1 MPQALS
7 GKELKSIP
15 KTCEVSGDDDK
26 MIIYKSRGNNHTC
39 PFMWADEYTV
49 TSGSSEVTIS
59 DAAAAATQIELYG
72 CDLVSYGSIV
82 AQPLQ
87 DMDAVRWWIEKDVPD
102 KIVKLKVSADPSPND
117 FVFDVHFMFGTDAD
131 VETLNCRGTG
141 KGMPSLP

>member
-7 GKELKSIP
+7 GKIKSIP

-26 MIIYKSRGNNHTC
+26 MIIYKNRGNNHTC

-49 TSGSSEVTIS
+49 TSGTTAVTIS
-59 DAAAAATQIELYG
+59 DDADTATQIEFYG
-72 CDLVSYGSIV
+72 CDLALCGNVV

-87 DMDAVRWWIEKDVPD
+87 DMGSVRWWIDKDTD
-102 KIVKLKVSADPSPND
+102 TNIVKLKINTTNPVDL
-117 FVFDVHFMFGTDAD
+117 VFDVHFMFGADAD